1 MTAPRK
7 TPASRKRVPT
17 SAPKPQ
23 DHKPKQSAREAE
35 AGDGYLTHVQCG
47 IELHIPLGGEIPLK
61 SYMAFKD
68 GDEIEGTRL
77 LLGDEQWE
85 KFLAADPTMLDFAAI
100 GTKMQE
106 ASGNR

>member
-1 MTAPRK
+1 MTTPRK
-7 TPASRKRVPT
+7 TTTPRKRVPAT
-17 SAPKPQ
+17 APTPQ

-35 AGDGYLTHVQCG
+35 AESGYLTLEQCG
-47 IELHIPLGGEIPLK
+47 LELRIPLGGEIPLK
-61 SYMAFKD
+61 SYMAFKA
-68 GDEIEGTRL
+68 GDEVEGTRL